1 MLSFLLH
8 HLNVY
13 HSSLVTFPQEFI
25 RHKLEE
31 EQRQLEILQQ
41 QLLQEQALLMVTSPY
56 YSLIIS
62 SSNCRDLHIHLLVII
77 YCLKRRAAFFQT
89 KHCSVASL
97 LVFGFRCF
105 LNGIKVRD
113 EMFLFFF
120 LSQSDYKSSAWVC
133 KILHVEHLDVNKRFI
148 FQNMDVAPTVFRVI

>member
-56 YSLIIS
+56 YSLILS

-120 LSQSDYKSSAWVC
+120 FLNQTIKAQLEFV
-133 KILHVEHLDVNKRFI
+133 RFY
-148 FQNMDVAPTVFRVI
+148 MWSTLM